1 MHPILPINLSA
12 RFANAKKASIGVV
25 CKTVLLVLAL
35 TIFEVSAGAIPNN
48 LQPLEDIP
56 PPAIGPEGGVDEP
69 EITIIKKGNDTV
81 EEYRIGG
88 ELYMIKITPAHGK
101 PYFMHKEDKGGDWI
115 NDGPSPP
122 LSVPKWTIFRF

>member
-1 MHPILPINLSA
+1 MHPILPINLRT
-12 RFANAKKASIGVV
+12 RFVNAKKASIGVV
-25 CKTVLLVLAL
+25 CKTVLVAFAL

-56 PPAIGPEGGVDEP
+56 PPAIGQEGDVDEP

-101 PYFMHKEDKGGDWI
+101 PYYMHKDDKGGDWI

>member
-25 CKTVLLVLAL
+25 CKTVLLTLAL

-56 PPAIGPEGGVDEP
+56 PPAIGPEGDVDEP